1 MVTININIIEN
12 FLSTDECDFIL
23 NKCKSELTLSEI
35 DIYNGTFNRKQ
46 SSGRINNLGFL
57 NLKLKNI
64 LKTLIKINGME
75 VSDFIHKF
83 KFAEYKTGDYF
94 DWHTDN
100 SNSYTNGFITTIIQL
115 NDDYIGGNLEIK
127 NSNDELIPFQN
138 KKGSLYILN
147 SGLMHRVTEIES
159 GVRYSLSNWFSLVK
173 TNKTKQNLI

>member
-1 MVTININIIEN
+1 MTSNDINIIEN
-12 FLSTDECDFIL
+12 FLSDEDCDYVL

-35 DIYNGTFNRKQ
+35 DIYNGIFNRKQ
-46 SSGRINNLGFL
+46 KSGRIDDLGFV

-64 LKTLIKINGME
+64 LKTLININGME

-83 KFAEYKTGDYF
+83 KFAEYKLGDYF

-100 SNSYTNGFITTIIQL
+100 STSYTTGFITTIIQL
-115 NDDYIGGNLEIK
+115 NDDYVGGNFEIK
-127 NSNDELIPFQN
+127 NSNNELIPIKN
-138 KKGSLYILN
+138 KKGSLYVFN
-147 SGLMHRVTEIES
+147 SALLHRVTEIEF